1 MFLLVVGLCVF
12 GLGFFTFPSIIDGF
26 LIDPTGETERECI
39 ENKQAGF
46 LKIFILYA
54 NYNMIILIWK

>member
-1 MFLLVVGLCVF
+1 MVVLCVF
-12 GLGFFTFPSIIDGF
+12 GFVFFFFTFPSIIYGF
-26 LIDPTGETERECI
+26 LIDPTGETEREYI

-54 NYNMIILIWK
+54 NYNMLILIWK